1 MRRKVVVIG
10 QGYVGLPMSIAAA
23 RANNDVIGLDINK
36 KLVNNLNLGI
46 SIVEGTESSEIKKLI
61 STKNYRASYDF
72 SDIRL
77 AEVIIVCVPTPL
89 NQSNYPDLEF
99 IISATKSVGQNLSK
113 GALVIIES
121 TVAPGTTRGLIV
133 PLLEKES
140 GFVRGDFLVAYSP
153 ERIDPQ
159 NKKWDVSNTP
169 KLLAGLNKESFD
181 KALDFYSEFIQVVTG
196 CDLIEVAET
205 AKLLENS
212 FRLINISFI
221 NEFSIFCHKLGID
234 TTEVIQA
241 ASTKPFGFMPFYPSI
256 GVGGHCIPVD
266 PIYLSDKA
274 RQLGAPTRMIDLA
287 DQINKEMPSYFVSQ
301 AEEKIGGLKGRKILI
316 LGVAYKP
323 NVADIR
329 NTPVESLINE
339 LKQKGAQVS
348 WHDELV
354 GKWNGGS
361 SVAISSDFDLVIL
374 ATPHDYFDLT
384 KLGNVPIL
392 NTLGSLS

>member
-10 QGYVGLPMSIAAA
+10 QGYVGLPISIAAA
-23 RANNDVIGLDINK
+23 RANNDVIGLDVNK
-36 KLVNNLNLGI
+36 KLINDLNLGI
-46 SIVEGTESSEIKKLI
+46 SIIEGVESSEIKKLI
-61 STKNYRASYDF
+61 STGNYRASYDF

-89 NQSNYPDLEF
+89 NQSNCPDLEF
-99 IISATKSVGQNLSK
+99 IISAVKSIGQNLSK
-113 GALVIIES
+113 DALVIIES

-169 KLLAGLNKESFD
+169 KLLAGLNEESFN

-221 NEFSIFCHKLGID
+221 NEFSIFCHKLGVD

-287 DQINKEMPSYFVSQ
+287 DQINKEMPPYFVSQ

>member
-61 STKNYRASYDF
+61 STKNYRASCDF